1 MKSKH
6 IFALTLSVAL
16 LLACLV
22 LPVSAEA
29 EAWDGTTATQPAGSG
44 TAADPYRIGT
54 GAELY
59 WLSQQASS
67 KAFSDSVILTAD
79 IDLGGNEWMPIGP
92 TTGASFR
99 GIFDGQ
105 GHSVSNFTVTGQANS
120 GLFGAL
126 VNASVKN
133 LTLDQITIV
142 TEETTSGFGG
152 ALVGY
157 MQGTTLTG
165 ITVGSN
171 VSVTGYNVGGVVG
184 RTWNTKNTIA
194 YCTSG
199 ATVTT
204 DSSNA
209 GEAAGGIAGLAAIV
223 DISYCVNTGDITAA
237 SNGEQLAGGI
247 AGRFGGSAV
256 GTMQYCLNR
265 GTVSSSH
272 TAGGIAGKN
281 MYNGCSYENC
291 VTTVPVFR
299 GNGDWSGSLVGRF
312 STNPG
317 SMTNCYAPADDTYGW
332 TGANAANATNCTQSN
347 VAVCTTEAELALLN
361 DYAAAIERAV
371 AQQSALPY
379 PFVSE
384 DGVNYKGV
392 QEYVHGDFYNVR
404 FVANLDDYTQY
415 EAVGFVIE
423 AVFASGDVQSK
434 TYGRDCRYVYTH
446 LTAVSGG
453 DTVAL
458 SAAEMQGNYL
468 MAYAIHNI
476 PLSVGEARF
485 TVTPYTVQNGE
496 RVLSASYEVVYNNG
510 ELVSQ
515 SPVDAAA
522 E

>member
-22 LPVSAEA
+22 LPVSAEPT
-29 EAWDGTTATQPAGSG
+29 AWDGETATAPAGSG
-44 TAADPYRIGT
+44 TETDPYRIGS

-59 WLSQQASS
+59 WLSQQAASANIS
-67 KAFSDSVILTAD
+67 YSVILTAD
-79 IDLGGNEWMPIGP
+79 IDLGGNEWTPIGP

-105 GHSVSNFTVTGQANS
+105 GHTVSGFTVTGQANS

-152 ALVGY
+152 ALAGY
-157 MQGTTLTG
+157 MQGTTLIG

-184 RTWNTKNTIA
+184 RTWSSKNTIA

-347 VAVCTTEAELALLN
+347 VVVCSTEAELALLN

-371 AQQSALPY
+371 AQQSTLPY

-384 DGVNYKGV
+384 TGVNYKGV

-415 EAVGFVIE
+415 EAAGFVIE

-496 RVLSASYEVVYNNG
+496 GVLSASYEVVYNNG